1 MAFEILIRND
11 TTWQIEATAASKTE
25 AEEVATQML
34 SGAGVNGVRV
44 VSEHTLINKA
54 IDQLEDEDIVFEK
67 LKEVGQEKIFINDI
81 DEAPSCTKA
90 KDLLNT
96 DSRKTINRLFRRYL
110 DKNNITGIEALH
122 NNKEL
127 KRVMDADALVPSA
140 IAKVVKLQ
148 VGSEQ
153 PIANERRDIL
163 FKFIQEIT
171 EDARKAEEKQLPRIN
186 GTDFETALLALDGIS
201 KEDSDFDYLL
211 NTVITRELIDT
222 RDWWGKLAQSIGWMT
237 STTDPRGLSALDK
250 FLAEILANNSVVQ
263 DLLGDQPDLGSAII
277 EMLDLSS
284 GSLTMG
290 NIEEMQTGS
299 IEQTKAQLNLLLSSE
314 TFKECHLTLADRVSQ
329 QIKGATALSKTGEEG
344 DRERFNAILD
354 RLIIKDHVLGGQN
367 AAQAITERQSR
378 ILNKGG
384 LTGLKEAVETI
395 VYSLQSPS
403 RKAAF
408 LLSLWNSKKGAE
420 QLSDHIQEQ
429 INLIFLQSTALGDI
443 VDSNLPPNQKMQ
455 QVTSSFYQIEK
466 STIDD
471 EQKQKILT
479 NLDKLL
485 FSYIEESKIMTKI
498 DNPDRPMHLRA
509 LMLVGMCQAEMLP
522 RGKASEIPREIL
534 KDRLKQPNF
543 NSNLVAQIDDP
554 QEKDKIINRF
564 QEQLKR
570 AELIS

>member
-1 MAFEILIRND
+1 MAFEILTRND
-11 TTWQIEATAASKTE
+11 TTWQIEATVANKTE

-34 SGAGVNGVRV
+34 SGTGVNGVRV
-44 VSEHTLINKA
+44 VLEQTLINKA

-67 LKEVGQEKIFINDI
+67 LKEIGQEKVFINDI
-81 DEAPSCTKA
+81 DDAPSCAKA
-90 KDLLNT
+90 QDLLNT

-110 DKNNITGIEALH
+110 DKNNITGMEALH

-127 KRVMDADALVPSA
+127 KRVMDADSLVPSA

-153 PIANERRDIL
+153 QIANDRRDIL

-186 GTDFETALLALDGIS
+186 GTDFETALLALDDITQ
-201 KEDSDFDYLL
+201 EDSDFDYLL

-222 RDWWGKLAQSIGWMT
+222 RDWWGKLAQCIGWAT
-237 STTDPRGLSALDK
+237 SATDPRVLPALDK

-263 DLLGDQPDLGSAII
+263 DLLGNQPDLGSAII

-284 GSLTMG
+284 GTLTMG

-314 TFKECHLTLADRVSQ
+314 TFKECHITLADRVSQ
-329 QIKGATALSKTGEEG
+329 QIKGATALSKTGSEG
-344 DRERFNAILD
+344 DRERFNAILE
-354 RLIIKDHVLGGQN
+354 RLIIKDQVLGGKN
-367 AAQAITERQSR
+367 TAQAITERQSR
-378 ILNKGG
+378 LLNKGG
-384 LTGLKEAVETI
+384 LTGLKEAVDTI

-429 INLIFLQSTALGDI
+429 INLIFLQSTSLGDV

-479 NLDKLL
+479 NLDELL

-498 DNPDRPMHLRA
+498 NSPDRPVHLRA
-509 LMLVGMCQAEMLP
+509 LMLVGMCQPEMLP
-522 RGKASEIPREIL
+522 RGKASEIPRGIL

-543 NSNLVAQIDDP
+543 NSDLVAQIDDP

>member
-1 MAFEILIRND
+1 
-11 TTWQIEATAASKTE
+11 
-25 AEEVATQML
+25 
-34 SGAGVNGVRV
+34 
-44 VSEHTLINKA
+44 
-54 IDQLEDEDIVFEK
+54 
-67 LKEVGQEKIFINDI
+67 
-81 DEAPSCTKA
+81 
-90 KDLLNT
+90 
-96 DSRKTINRLFRRYL
+96 
-110 DKNNITGIEALH
+110 
-122 NNKEL
+122 
-127 KRVMDADALVPSA
+127 
-140 IAKVVKLQ
+140 
-148 VGSEQ
+148 
-153 PIANERRDIL
+153 
-163 FKFIQEIT
+163 
-171 EDARKAEEKQLPRIN
+171 
-186 GTDFETALLALDGIS
+186 
-201 KEDSDFDYLL
+201 
-211 NTVITRELIDT
+211 
-222 RDWWGKLAQSIGWMT
+222 
-237 STTDPRGLSALDK
+237 
-250 FLAEILANNSVVQ
+250 
-263 DLLGDQPDLGSAII
+263 
-277 EMLDLSS
+277 MLDLSS

-329 QIKGATALSKTGEEG
+329 QIEGATALSKTGEEG

-466 STIDD
+466 SIIDD

-554 QEKDKIINRF
+554 QEKDKIIKRF

>member
-564 QEQLKR
+564 QEQLKS

>member
-1 MAFEILIRND
+1 MAFEILTRND
-11 TTWQIEATAASKTE
+11 TTWQIEATVASKTE

-329 QIKGATALSKTGEEG
+329 QIEGATALSKTGEEG

-471 EQKQKILT
+471 EQKQKI
-479 NLDKLL
+479 
-485 FSYIEESKIMTKI
+485 FF
-498 DNPDRPMHLRA
+498 
-509 LMLVGMCQAEMLP
+509 
-522 RGKASEIPREIL
+522 
-534 KDRLKQPNF
+534 KDYK
-543 NSNLVAQIDDP
+543 
-554 QEKDKIINRF
+554 
-564 QEQLKR
+564 
-570 AELIS
+570 